1 MGRNVYWEFVMSLP
15 RVKFAAK
22 TPELDFSMEMPI
34 GFYHPDLPKDEPNF
48 DDPTVSAPLM
58 LTASPIAMALIAV
71 AARPAYK
78 EGSVSR
84 WVGFLTSH
92 FGISI
97 TEMHPG
103 RVGGLLKWHP
113 AILAT
118 GTQVQDGV
126 ELCMKF
132 VFFEDGGHFFSAHA
146 MCPKE
151 LEESYLG
158 TLHHCIETIELED
171 PKGPTV
177 MLMPEEFGGTVP
189 TLEVIEHDPELPM
202 PKDANEVYARMME
215 KKRDAAVA
223 EAHPLLAK
231 GDYDAAEQIVMRA
244 DQSIMGH
251 VAIANMYTQA
261 LRDAVAA
268 KKSKK
273 LTEVLFAR
281 ALRWKQGA
289 YPDPHTEIEADDYE
303 QGRVSDRAELVG
315 VLGYDPAS

>member
-1 MGRNVYWEFVMSLP
+1 MSLP
-15 RVKFAAK
+15 RVKFPARIAA
-22 TPELDFSMEMPI
+22 LDFSMEMPI

-71 AARPAYK
+71 AARPAYT

-113 AILAT
+113 AILAS

-126 ELCMKF
+126 ELSMKF
-132 VFFEDGGHFFSAHA
+132 VFFEDGGHLISAHA

-151 LEESYLG
+151 LEDSYLG
-158 TLHHCIETIELED
+158 TLHHCIETIELEN
-171 PKGPTV
+171 PKGPTA

-189 TLEVIEHDPELPM
+189 TLELIEHDPELPM

-223 EAHPLLAK
+223 EARPLVAK
-231 GDYDAAEQIVMRA
+231 GDYDAAEQIVLRA

-251 VAIANMYTQA
+251 VAIGNMYTQA
-261 LRDAVAA
+261 LRDAVGG
-268 KKSKK
+268 KKSRT
-273 LTEVLFAR
+273 LTETLFAR
-281 ALRWKQGA
+281 ALSWKQRA
-289 YPDPHTEIEADDYE
+289 YPEPHTEFEAEDYE
-303 QGRVSDRAELVG
+303 RGTESDRAELVS
-315 VLGYDPAS
+315 VLGYDPESQLRS